1 MLGFFKKK
9 KTAEPKSV
17 VAGLSA
23 NDNLLQEFKAK
34 AQEQLPYLIEFME
47 NHEEGDELFRYAVKT
62 NFVEGDNTEH
72 MWVQVDR
79 FKDGLFIG
87 KLANKPSAITHIKYG
102 DPIEVSQHNVEDWI
116 LQDFLTNTKVG
127 GFSSGYV
134 RENAK

>member
-62 NFVEGDNTEH
+62 NFVEGDNIEH

-87 KLANKPSAITHIKYG
+87 KLANKPSTITQIKYG
-102 DPIEVSQHNVEDWI
+102 DPIEVSQHNVEDWV

-127 GFSSGYV
+127 GFSSGYI